1 MPDLQTELSK
11 VLNTWNQPENV
22 VQSETKPPRGDGSV
36 GRAVFDLIK
45 ANPGLTIEEY
55 EEMGRSQGLQVN
67 STRNYILLFCK
78 ATWRLASNTDGAI
91 TLLSPEYKTRVEMLG
106 FRRGARGSKVERA
119 RNKAMRELRAA
130 RKQAAEAEI
139 EAEVAPAESPRSKS
153 WLRDALVAYVSANQ
167 GCSRMDVIRAL
178 TEQGMNEGSIVAT
191 LNTAVRKGHLVSVHG
206 LVWTPQARQE
216 ERNNHNH
223 LAQIEQLV
231 KELEQQHAKEQKEA
245 RKAAAALAAEKQ
257 NEVDIDNMTVREAR
271 VLFDKLR
278 HLFGPQA

>member
-22 VQSETKPPRGDGSV
+22 VQPETKHPKGDGSV
-36 GRAVFDLIK
+36 GRAVFNLIK

-106 FRRGARGSKVERA
+106 FKRGARGSKVERA
-119 RNKAMRELRAA
+119 KNKAIRELRAA
-130 RKQAAEAEI
+130 RKQAAEAV
-139 EAEVAPAESPRSKS
+139 AEVAPAEPPKSKS
-153 WLRDALVAYVSANQ
+153 WLRDALVAHVSANQ
-167 GCSRMDVIRAL
+167 GCSRMDVIRTL
-178 TEQGMNEGSIVAT
+178 TAQGMNEGSVAAT
-191 LNTAVRKGHLVSVHG
+191 LNTAVRQGHLVSAHG
-206 LVWTPQARQE
+206 FVWTPQARQNE
-216 ERNNHNH
+216 LSNHNH

-245 RKAAAALAAEKQ
+245 RKAVAALVAEKQ

>member
-22 VQSETKPPRGDGSV
+22 MQPETKSKHPKGDGSV
-36 GRAVFDLIK
+36 GRAVFNLIK

-55 EEMGRSQGLQVN
+55 EAMGRSQGIQIN

-78 ATWRLASNTDGAI
+78 SNWRLASNTDGAI
-91 TLLSPEYKTRVEMLG
+91 TLLNPEYKTRVEMLG
-106 FRRGARGSKVERA
+106 FKRGARGAKVERA
-119 RNKAMRELRAA
+119 KNKAIRELRAA
-130 RKQAAEAEI
+130 RKQAAVGEAE
-139 EAEVAPAESPRSKS
+139 AVADAPRSKS
-153 WLRDALVAYVSANQ
+153 WLRDALIAHVSANQ

-178 TEQGMNEGSIVAT
+178 TAQGMNEGSIVAT
-191 LNTAVRKGHLVSVHG
+191 LNTAVRQGHLVSANG
-206 LVWTPQARQE
+206 LVWTPTGQQK
-216 ERNNHNH
+216 
-223 LAQIEQLV
+223 QMEQLL
-231 KELEQQHAKEQKEA
+231 KGLEQQYAKEQEDA
-245 RKAAAALAAEKQ
+245 RKAVAALAVEKQ

>member
-22 VQSETKPPRGDGSV
+22 MQPETKSKHPKGDGSV
-36 GRAVFDLIK
+36 GRAVFNLIK

-55 EEMGRSQGLQVN
+55 EEMGRAQGIQIN

-78 ATWRLASNTDGAI
+78 TNWRLAANTDGAI
-91 TLLSPEYKTRVEMLG
+91 TLLSPEYRTRVEMLG
-106 FRRGARGSKVERA
+106 FKRGARGSKVERA
-119 RNKAMRELRAA
+119 RNKAIRELRAA
-130 RKQAAEAEI
+130 RKQAAVAELEAVS
-139 EAEVAPAESPRSKS
+139 EVTPAEAPRSKS

-178 TEQGMNEGSIVAT
+178 TAQGMNEGSVVAT
-191 LNTAVRKGHLVSVHG
+191 LNTAVRKGQLVSANG
-206 LVWTPQARQE
+206 LVWTPGGRQD
-216 ERNNHNH
+216 ERRH
-223 LAQIEQLV
+223 IEHLV
-231 KELEQQHAKEQKEA
+231 KELEQQYAKEQEDA
-245 RKAAAALAAEKQ
+245 RKAVAALAVEKQ

>member
-22 VQSETKPPRGDGSV
+22 MQPETKSKHPKGDGSV
-36 GRAVFDLIK
+36 GRAVFNLIK

-55 EEMGRSQGLQVN
+55 EAMGRSQGIQIN

-78 ATWRLASNTDGAI
+78 SNWRLASNTDGAI
-91 TLLSPEYKTRVEMLG
+91 TLLNPEYKTRVEMLG
-106 FRRGARGSKVERA
+106 FKRGARGAKVERA
-119 RNKAMRELRAA
+119 KNKAIRELRAA
-130 RKQAAEAEI
+130 RKQAAVAELEAVS
-139 EAEVAPAESPRSKS
+139 EVAPAESPRSKS

-167 GCSRMDVIRAL
+167 GCSRMNVIRAL
-178 TEQGMNEGSIVAT
+178 TAQGMNEGSIVAT
-191 LNTAVRKGHLVSVHG
+191 LNTAVRQGHLVSANG
-206 LVWTPQARQE
+206 LVWTPNGHQM
-216 ERNNHNH
+216 
-223 LAQIEQLV
+223 QLDQLL
-231 KELEQQHAKEQKEA
+231 KGLEQQYAKEQEDA
-245 RKAAAALAAEKQ
+245 RKAVAALAVEKQ

>member
-22 VQSETKPPRGDGSV
+22 MQPETKSKHIKGDGSV

-55 EEMGRSQGLQVN
+55 EEMGRAQGIQPN

-78 ATWRLASNTDGAI
+78 TNWRLAANTDGAI

-106 FRRGARGSKVERA
+106 FKRGARGAKVERA
-119 RNKAMRELRAA
+119 KNKAIRELRAA
-130 RKQAAEAEI
+130 RKQAAVGEAE
-139 EAEVAPAESPRSKS
+139 AVADAPRSKS
-153 WLRDALVAYVSANQ
+153 WLRDALIAHVSANQ
-167 GCSRMDVIRAL
+167 GCSRMDVIRTL
-178 TEQGMNEGSIVAT
+178 TAQGMNEGSVVAT
-191 LNTAVRKGHLVSVHG
+191 LNTAVRQGHLVSVNG
-206 LVWTPQARQE
+206 LVWTPKARQDE
-216 ERNNHNH
+216 LSNHNH
-223 LAQIEQLV
+223 LAHIEHLV
-231 KELEQQHAKEQKEA
+231 KELEQQYAKEQKEA
-245 RKAAAALAAEKQ
+245 RKAVAALAVEKQ
-257 NEVDIDNMTVREAR
+257 NEVDVENMTVREAR